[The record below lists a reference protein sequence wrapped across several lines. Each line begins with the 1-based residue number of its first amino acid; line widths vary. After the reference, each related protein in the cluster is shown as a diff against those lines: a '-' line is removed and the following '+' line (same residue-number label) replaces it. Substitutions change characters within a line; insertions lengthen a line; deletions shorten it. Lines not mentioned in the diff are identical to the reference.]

1 MAMTST
7 RIVRTPRGSTLDS
20 VGANVFRACD
30 RYGHCR
36 LVMGLSNAQD
46 TLRVLEQG
54 IPGACDRLLPRPIRK
69 PLSDA

>member
-36 LVMGLSNAQD
+36 LVIGLSNAQGSGTGD
-46 TLRVLEQG
+46 SR
-54 IPGACDRLLPRPIRK
+54 RM
-69 PLSDA
+69 